1 MASTTLNVR
10 IQPYRLFTRN
20 EAAAYCRR
28 SPKKFEGQ
36 CPVAPIVMADGDKLW
51 DVVDLDK
58 WIDSLKTGH
67 GFDGDDI
74 ISKLS

>member
-1 MASTTLNVR
+1 MTSTILNLR
-10 IQPYRLFTRN
+10 IQPYRLFTKV

-28 SPKKFEGQ
+28 STKKFEGQ

-58 WIDSLKTGH
+58 WIDSLKAGH
-67 GFDGDDI
+67 VFDSDDI